1 MLREWDKLPKSM
13 RTEAVRPYYERLKK
27 KKVSLALKRIFDVIA
42 SSIMLVILSPLL
54 LIISILIVTDSKG
67 GVFYR
72 QERVTQYGKKFKIF
86 KFRTMVANA
95 DKIGTQVTVSND
107 NRITKI
113 YRI

>member
-1 MLREWDKLPKSM
+1 
-13 RTEAVRPYYERLKK
+13 
-27 KKVSLALKRIFDVIA
+27 
-42 SSIMLVILSPLL
+42 MLVILSPLL

-107 NRITKI
+107 SRVTRVAKNFVNIVWMNCRS
-113 YRI
+113 

>member
-54 LIISILIVTDSKG
+54 LIISILIVTDSNILIILRFFTDKSKK
-67 GVFYR
+67 YR
-72 QERVTQYGKKFKIF
+72 KSP
-86 KFRTMVANA
+86 NA
-95 DKIGTQVTVSND
+95 KTVP
-107 NRITKI
+107 
-113 YRI
+113 